1 MFGRV
6 LSGPESMGLTD
17 MTRTV
22 LIVDDDRPIVE
33 ALSSVLIEEG
43 YRVRRAF
50 DGLTALQ
57 EAEIQPP
64 DLVLSDIAMP
74 GLNGIALAERLR
86 ERGIKVVLL
95 SAAVADPRLSDVE
108 FIPKPF
114 DLDRIVDVVARQ
126 LADEPKAVG

>member
-1 MFGRV
+1 
-6 LSGPESMGLTD
+6 
-17 MTRTV
+17 MTHTV

-33 ALSSVLIEEG
+33 ALAGVLVDEG
-43 YRVRRAF
+43 YRVRKAF
-50 DGLTALQ
+50 DGFSALQ

-86 ERGIKVVLL
+86 ERGIRVVLL

-108 FIPKPF
+108 FVAKPF
-114 DLDRIVDVVARQ
+114 DLDRIVDVVSRQ
-126 LADEPKAVG
+126 LAAGD